1 MNITLSE
8 AIQLTARLEAGYQ
21 ERNLLGAIMPNGK
34 PLAKCT
40 GEDIRQLVRAMEEF
54 GFRLDQAL
62 AAIK

>member
-21 ERNLLGAIMPNGK
+21 ERNLLGVIMPNGK

-40 GEDIRQLVRAMEEF
+40 REDLRQLVRAMEEL
-54 GFRLDQAL
+54 GLAL